1 MTTILQPPPIRPGET
16 IGIIAPA
23 GQLQEPRLFASGVRI
38 LKEMGFAVRFPRD
51 LWSGS
56 SYLADS
62 DENRSREFNQ
72 LVGDP
77 EVKALLAL
85 RGGYGCLRMLGGIDI
100 ALFARQPKM
109 VVGFSDITV
118 LQNYLYAQTGVIS
131 LHGPVL
137 TSLAGASQ
145 VALERLYR
153 ALTGGWWERIA
164 SSKIEILQDAP
175 TVHAPLVG
183 GNLASLL
190 TLLGTPYDC
199 SWRGKIVFLEDTN
212 EAPYRLDRMLTQLWL
227 AGKFDGIRGLILGD
241 FSNGTGTAQA
251 DEQRC
256 RETVWQR
263 MMEIAGNLSVPI
275 WGNFPS
281 GHCPGN
287 LTLPL
292 GAVAEMAQGSTS
304 LTFAFTKGDA
314 GGDDV

>member
-1 MTTILQPPPIRPGET
+1 MKTIRQPPPIRPGET

-23 GQLQEPRLFASGVRI
+23 GQLQEQGLFTSGVRI

-51 LWSGS
+51 LWSGR

-77 EVKALLAL
+77 EIKALLAL

-118 LQNYLYAQTGVIS
+118 LQNYLYAETGAIS

-137 TSLAGASQ
+137 TSLESASQ
-145 VALERLYR
+145 AALERFYR
-153 ALTGGWWERIA
+153 ALTGGWWESVA
-164 SSKIEILQDAP
+164 SGKVEILQDGP
-175 TVHAPLVG
+175 TVFAPLVG

-241 FSNGTGTAQA
+241 FSNGAGTAKV

-263 MMEIAGNLSVPI
+263 ILEITVDQPVPI

-281 GHCPGN
+281 GHCPDN

-292 GAVAEMAQGSTS
+292 GAVAEMARGTTTLS
-304 LTFAFTKGDA
+304 FTLVKGET

>member
-1 MTTILQPPPIRPGET
+1 MTTIRQPPPIRPGDT

-23 GQLQEPRLFASGVRI
+23 GQLQEPRLFARGVSI
-38 LKEMGFAVRFPRD
+38 LQEMGFAVRFPRE
-51 LWSGS
+51 LWSGC

-72 LVGDP
+72 LVSDP
-77 EVKALLAL
+77 EVKVLLAL

-118 LQNYLYAQTGVIS
+118 LQNYLYGQTGVIS

-137 TSLAGASQ
+137 TSLAGATQ
-145 VALERLYR
+145 VALERFYR

-175 TVHAPLVG
+175 NVHAPLVG

-190 TLLGTPYDC
+190 TLLGTPYEC

-241 FSNGTGTAQA
+241 FSSGTGTANT
-251 DEQRC
+251 DDQRC

-263 MMEIAGNLSVPI
+263 ILEIAGDRSMPI

-292 GAVAEMAQGSTS
+292 GAVAEMAQGTPS
-304 LTFAFTKGDA
+304 LSFALAKGET
-314 GGDDV
+314 GGNDV